1 MKVINEE
8 IERLEETDERN
19 RSKCISQKYSKSWS
33 DETTRKKKKTIYTV
47 KHNYLAKSSYN
58 CLLESPKRSLSWNG
72 SVSVSILGH
81 LH

>member
-1 MKVINEE
+1 MNETE
-8 IERLEETDERN
+8 ASAFPRHIPNPEVTKQRE
-19 RSKCISQKYSKSWS
+19 
-33 DETTRKKKKTIYTV
+33 KKKTIYTV